1 MKNHRR
7 ENQPSLFF
15 YLRFQNQAIAI
26 ARHPLLLTVFRPLP
40 TRTTDEEP
48 PTPPSDEEP
57 PTPPPMKNHRRENQ
71 PSLFFYLRFQ
81 NQAIAI
87 ARHPLLLGIDGYIGE
102 TFIASTIS
110 YIYIAFVYVGSSYGD
125 SQLVKLNLQPDT
137 KGEVCERYDMQSEMD
152 SRALQDCV
160 NLKGST
166 GDNKVIISEKK
177 ELEEKLAAMSKEASS
192 GITERGAQLTMVS
205 EKQKP
210 VMSLLELRSSIV
222 QSLKWSRL

>member
-1 MKNHRR
+1 MFRQPPSVSIQHHHSPSLPVIRIENKGCYNHQTTKTTSTVPPSLLKDDIVFDLNTEKLLKIFMKERR
-7 ENQPSLFF
+7 ERVCFFTFALSPTSCQNKPFLVLFSD
-15 YLRFQNQAIAI
+15 LLSRFI
-26 ARHPLLLTVFRPLP
+26 T
-40 TRTTDEEP
+40 
-48 PTPPSDEEP
+48 
-57 PTPPPMKNHRRENQ
+57 
-71 PSLFFYLRFQ
+71 
-81 NQAIAI
+81 
-87 ARHPLLLGIDGYIGE
+87 GE
-102 TFIASTIS
+102 TSIASTIS
-110 YIYIAFVYVGSSYGD
+110 YLYIAFVYVGSSYGD

-137 KGEVCERYDMQSEMD
+137 KGEVLERYDMQSE
-152 SRALQDCV
+152 
-160 NLKGST
+160 KGST